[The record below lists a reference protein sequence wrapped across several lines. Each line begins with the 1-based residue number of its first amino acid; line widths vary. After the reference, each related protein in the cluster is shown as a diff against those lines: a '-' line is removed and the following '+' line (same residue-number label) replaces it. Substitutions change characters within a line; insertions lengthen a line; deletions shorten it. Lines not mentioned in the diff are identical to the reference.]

1 VSHPYRKCIC
11 WIKNSEAVI
20 TISSPVALEVL
31 IRGAPVVV
39 FGRLGY
45 RKLDTI
51 RVADRYKELTEV
63 LVDTIIDG
71 VDMEKVTASSP
82 RCWQPACHGTIRN
95 SRRRCAN
102 KLTRNY
108 PDTTNQS
115 TAERFPVRCPE
126 ALRGKRLPLVPIH
139 QSRCCVDGV
148 NRADIK

>member
-63 LVDTIIDG
+63 LVDTI
-71 VDMEKVTASSP
+71 
-82 RCWQPACHGTIRN
+82 RN